1 MNLDK
6 VKMLMRLGA
15 DYEGAY
21 GVCLR
26 ELTKLEK
33 QSPNH
38 KSMRSREI
46 SAMNGRVRPN
56 DGLHASTEQAK
67 KINAMLRKK
76 ISQKDIAQ
84 ILGVSTNTVSKTK
97 ARYNMPTK
105 LTVNKQQSG
114 EGDK

>member
-1 MNLDK
+1 MNLAK
-6 VKMLMRLGA
+6 VKMLVHLGSS
-15 DYEGAY
+15 YEGAY

-26 ELTKLEK
+26 ELTKIEGQL
-33 QSPNH
+33 PPH
-38 KSMRSREI
+38 KSPRPRAE
-46 SAMNGRVRPN
+46 SAKMDAVRYT

-97 ARYNMPTK
+97 ARYNMPTR
-105 LTVNKQQSG
+105 LTVNKRQADKG
-114 EGDK
+114 EK

>member
-6 VKMLMRLGA
+6 VKTLMRLGS

-26 ELTKLEK
+26 ELTKIEK

-38 KSMRSREI
+38 KVMRSREA
-46 SAMNGRVRPN
+46 SAIHGKMRSS
-56 DGLHASTEQAK
+56 DGLCASTEQAK
-67 KINAMLRKK
+67 KINTMLRKK
-76 ISQKDIAQ
+76 ISQRDIAY
-84 ILGVSTNTVSKTK
+84 ILGISQNTVSKTK

-105 LTVNKQQSG
+105 LTVNKRQADK
-114 EGDK
+114 GDK

>member
-1 MNLDK
+1 MNLAK
-6 VKMLMRLGA
+6 VKMLMHLGS

-26 ELTKLEK
+26 ELTNLEK
-33 QSPNH
+33 QSPDH

-46 SAMNGRVRPN
+46 SAMNGRVRSN
-56 DGLHASTEQAK
+56 DGLNASTEQAK
-67 KINAMLRKK
+67 RINMMLRKK
-76 ISQKDIAQ
+76 ISQKDIAE

-114 EGDK
+114 E